1 VFCPNHQTDSLIL
14 WTEIICIVTYQG
26 ELRTSG
32 RCPKNEGPGDTI
44 CGGMVYSGIN
54 GYPGWWVSITR
65 NNDPVSSIFV
75 DELSTT
81 SGLNAEVVLEA
92 TGIGINNDN
101 DLPGDVSFNNMIYR
115 KADGSA
121 ASVSLSGY
129 VDPTAA
135 SHFSGLSAIIE
146 QNPGHVRLWTPN

>member
-1 VFCPNHQTDSLIL
+1 MIL